1 MIRRPPRS
9 TLFPARTAADGVHRF
24 PDGGW
29 TVWREAG
36 LLVTFDHGPLGLG
49 ALAAHGHA
57 DALSVTIWRGTDG
70 IAVDP
75 GTFAY
80 QEDAAARE
88 RRARRRRG
96 PARPGGGGGGARAR
110 PRHAGAQHGPL
121 RRPEPERDAGAVP
134 VGPPGGGGTGRRV
147 PVLRLGERGAAR
159 ASRSEERRG

>member
-80 QEDAAARE
+80 QEDAAAR
-88 RRARRRRG
+88 AAPLG
-96 PARPGGGGGGARAR
+96 GGPGGAPPPRGLSPSREAPAARAR
-110 PRHAGAQHGPL
+110 GRGT
-121 RRPEPERDAGAVP
+121 P
-134 VGPPGGGGTGRRV
+134 VHSTVHFGG
-147 PVLRLGERGAAR
+147 
-159 ASRSEERRG
+159 RSQ

>member
-9 TLFPARTAADGVHRF
+9 TLFPSTTRFRSVHRF

-80 QEDAAARE
+80 QEDAAARARCRGPPVHSTVHFGGRSQSE
-88 RRARRRRG
+88 MLGPFLWGRRAVVGQIGGLQPFGWARRG
-96 PARPGGGGGGARAR
+96 RHARAR
-110 PRHAGAQHGPL
+110 DG
-121 RRPEPERDAGAVP
+121 
-134 VGPPGGGGTGRRV
+134 
-147 PVLRLGERGAAR
+147 
-159 ASRSEERRG
+159 